1 MTKPITALILQGGGA
16 LGAYQAGVYAQLS
29 AQDFQPDWIIGTSIG
44 AINGAIIAGNRPE
57 HRVAKLRSFWDGLA
71 PAWSWL
77 DAWSPVAWAEMY
89 NPFAATMGATSRSSA
104 VFHAM
109 SRGIEGFFTPRFPIN
124 WDMRAPVSIGEAG
137 LYDSS
142 PLRQTLLEHVD
153 FDYLNSG
160 PVRLSVCAV
169 DIANGEMKVFDTRGK
184 EHLRPEHIMASG
196 ALPPAFPPVVIDD
209 HAYWDGGIHS
219 NTPLEVLLA
228 EDANRDAL
236 VFMIDL
242 WDPSEA
248 LPQSMAEVMERQKA
262 IQFAGRVR
270 EQLKIQ
276 AREEELQQA
285 IRALAALVPAD
296 RLKAPAIAK
305 LAVKGRDRTIQIVRL
320 IMKRLDGDDQFKDVD
335 FTKTTVNARWTA
347 GNNDAARALRQK
359 SWLKPVPPHSGLIIH
374 ELEQE

>member
-1 MTKPITALILQGGGA
+1 
-16 LGAYQAGVYAQLS
+16 
-29 AQDFQPDWIIGTSIG
+29 
-44 AINGAIIAGNRPE
+44 
-57 HRVAKLRSFWDGLA
+57 
-71 PAWSWL
+71 
-77 DAWSPVAWAEMY
+77 
-89 NPFAATMGATSRSSA
+89 
-104 VFHAM
+104 
-109 SRGIEGFFTPRFPIN
+109 
-124 WDMRAPVSIGEAG
+124 
-137 LYDSS
+137 
-142 PLRQTLLEHVD
+142 
-153 FDYLNSG
+153 
-160 PVRLSVCAV
+160 
-169 DIANGEMKVFDTRGK
+169 
-184 EHLRPEHIMASG
+184 
-196 ALPPAFPPVVIDD
+196 
-209 HAYWDGGIHS
+209 
-219 NTPLEVLLA
+219 
-228 EDANRDAL
+228 
-236 VFMIDL
+236 MIDL